1 MTLRCGISK
10 NLEEFRALT
19 GKHYGDLVDV
29 LEDKYC
35 WKCPMRS
42 TSSETFCREAE
53 IWIRLSNA
61 FEQGIQEEL
70 LSRNVPTG
78 CLEMVTTKVLQKK
91 MKNEHKS
98 SKFHKLS
105 FLEADEDLSPQVKKG
120 SFMMVDEDTKSIK
133 KGDLV
138 LMPRSCPLSLFW
150 FLKMSQLDEMPL
162 KLFKVMKVSH
172 EKGLKCIKTEE
183 GFDVPIEYI
192 YGVVVKIVME
202 GDSLYTELGLKSH
215 SNLTTP

>member
-1 MTLRCGISK
+1 MTLRGGMSK

-19 GKHYGDLVDV
+19 GEHYGNLVDA

-70 LSRNVPTG
+70 LSRNVPVG
-78 CLEMVTTKVLQKK
+78 CLELITTKVLQKK

-98 SKFHKLS
+98 PKFHKLS
-105 FLEADEDLSPQVKKG
+105 FLEADEDLSTYVKKG
-120 SFMMVDEDTKSIK
+120 SFMVVDEDTKSVK

-138 LMPRSCPLSLFW
+138 LMPSSCPLSSFW
-150 FLKMSQLDEMPL
+150 FLKMSQLDKMPL

-172 EKGLKCIKTEE
+172 ERGLKCIKTEE
-183 GFDVPIEYI
+183 GFKVPFEYL
-192 YGVVVKIVME
+192 YGVVVKVVRE
-202 GDSLYTELGLKSH
+202 EDPLYTELGLKS
-215 SNLTTP
+215 NF

>member
-1 MTLRCGISK
+1 MMVRGGISK
-10 NLEEFRALT
+10 KLEEFRALT
-19 GKHYGDLVDV
+19 GRHYWDLVDA

-42 TSSETFCREAE
+42 TSSETFCKEAE

-61 FEQGIQEEL
+61 FEQGIQGEL
-70 LSRNVPTG
+70 LSRKVPVE
-78 CLEMVTTKVLQKK
+78 CLEVITSKVLQKK
-91 MKNEHKS
+91 MKNGRRS
-98 SKFHKLS
+98 PKFHRLS
-105 FLEADEDLSPQVKKG
+105 LLEVDKDLAPYVKKG
-120 SFMMVDEDTKSIK
+120 SFLMVDEDPKSVK
-133 KGDLV
+133 KGDVV
-138 LMPRSCPLSLFW
+138 LMPRSCPLSSFW
-150 FLKMSQLDEMPL
+150 FLKMSLDEMPL
-162 KLFKVMKVSH
+162 KLFRVTGVSH